1 MFPSYLLVPVNF
13 PACYRRVL
21 LSLCLLQCLSSPSIL
36 DMWQTAPSAWILQLR
51 LLWMAQ
57 SIENILRLT
66 LKRMVYIG
74 LQSLNPDTC
83 AVFKA
88 PLTRN
93 SHPMFVEIPLAL
105 SDSEGPLHSQAAVL
119 HSVRMAA
126 ALQPSIKHHCSHRR
140 EAALLHEKVELQD

>member
-1 MFPSYLLVPVNF
+1 
-13 PACYRRVL
+13 
-21 LSLCLLQCLSSPSIL
+21 
-36 DMWQTAPSAWILQLR
+36 
-51 LLWMAQ
+51 MAQ
-57 SIENILRLT
+57 SIENILKLT

-88 PLTRN
+88 SLTRN

-105 SDSEGPLHSQAAVL
+105 SDSECPFHSQVAVL

-140 EAALLHEKVELQD
+140 EAVLLHEKLELQD